1 MPILIALAIG
11 ALAGAIA
18 ALCGVGGGIVMV
30 PAFRYFLQMDQK
42 MAVATSLAAIIATA
56 VAATIPNASGSNR
69 LIDWNVAL
77 AAGLGG
83 AVVAYLASD
92 WLKKLSNQT
101 LEVIFA
107 VVMIAVGFQMLWKAW
122 RG

>member
-1 MPILIALAIG
+1 MTEPSAS
-11 ALAGAIA
+11 
-18 ALCGVGGGIVMV
+18 
-30 PAFRYFLQMDQK
+30 
-42 MAVATSLAAIIATA
+42 ATESATA

-69 LIDWNVAL
+69 LIDWNVAV

-122 RG
+122 RS